1 MPRKP
6 RQAQRNVLH
15 LRLDEALHQRLQRE
29 ADRHRF
35 TLTNEVRVRLLDSLD
50 SDIRRILDEI
60 ILDMKTCWARYVARF
75 LRMELGDQ
83 LADAVAKNEDPGRIK
98 TLARLIIE
106 HRATE
111 QRTSEGAP

>member
-1 MPRKP
+1 
-6 RQAQRNVLH
+6 
-15 LRLDEALHQRLQRE
+15 LQRE

-50 SDIRRILDEI
+50 SDIRRSLDHIRSDMEI
-60 ILDMKTCWARYVARF
+60 CWARFSARF
-75 LRMELGDQ
+75 LRVDLADQ
-83 LADAVAKNEDPGRIK
+83 IADAVAKNEDPGRIK

-111 QRTSEGAP
+111 QRTSGSAS